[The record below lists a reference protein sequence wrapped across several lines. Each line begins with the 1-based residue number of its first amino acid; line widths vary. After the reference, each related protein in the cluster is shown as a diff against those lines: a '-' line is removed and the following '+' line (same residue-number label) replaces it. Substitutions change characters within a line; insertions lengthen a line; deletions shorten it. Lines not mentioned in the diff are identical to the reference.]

1 MNRGAEATAT
11 PRPSLSVAD
20 GCAMIVG
27 IVVGVGIFRLPPL
40 VAGNV
45 DSGTLF
51 LLLWMAGGVI
61 SLIGALVYSELASSF
76 PSAGG
81 EYHFLSRAYGDSIG
95 FLFAWARM
103 TVMQT
108 GSIALVGFVF
118 GDYASELLSLG
129 PYSASIYA
137 AAAILV
143 FTTLNVFGSSQGK
156 WTQNL
161 LASLIIVSLLAA
173 VGASLSL
180 APPLATEP
188 MTDRPAT
195 IGLAMIFVLLTYG
208 GWNEAAYLSG
218 EIRDASR
225 NMVRVLLIG
234 ITIVTALY
242 LLVNYTYLRVLGLD
256 GMRASKAIGADLLR
270 ATVGEGGA
278 ALLSAVVV
286 IAALSTINAT
296 IFTGARTNYALG
308 RDFSLLGF
316 LGRWKVRGETPANAL
331 LVQAAIALVLVIL
344 GTALA
349 RSGVETMV
357 EYTAPVFWLFFLLSG
372 ISLFVLR
379 WRAPDAPRPF
389 RVPLYPFTPLL
400 FCAFCVFML
409 HSSLAYTGTGAL
421 VGVGVLLVGV
431 PVLLMAKRRRFMEA
445 RGQNSRL
452 DRTTEKNI

>member
-1 MNRGAEATAT
+1 MNRSAEVTAM
-11 PRPSLSVAD
+11 PRASLSVAD

-27 IVVGVGIFRLPPL
+27 IVVGIGIFRLPPL
-40 VAGNV
+40 VAANV

-51 LLLWMAGGVI
+51 LLLWLAGGLI
-61 SLIGALVYSELASSF
+61 SLVGALVYSELASSF

-118 GDYASELLSLG
+118 GDYASQLLPLG

-137 AAAILV
+137 AAAIVV
-143 FTTLNVFGSSQGK
+143 FTTLNVFGSYQGK

-161 LASLIIVSLLAA
+161 LASLIVVSLLAA

-180 APPLATEP
+180 APTLPPAP
-188 MTDRPAT
+188 VADKPAT

-218 EIRDASR
+218 ELRDGSR

-234 ITIVTALY
+234 LTIVTALY
-242 LLVNYTYLRVLGLD
+242 LLVNYAYLHVLGLD
-256 GMRASKAIGADLLR
+256 GMRASQAVGADLLR
-270 ATVGEGGA
+270 TTVGDAGA

-308 RDFSLLGF
+308 RDFSLFGF
-316 LGRWKVRGETPANAL
+316 LGRWKVQGDTPANAL
-331 LVQAAIALVLVIL
+331 LVQAAIALLLVLL
-344 GTALA
+344 GTLVA

-357 EYTAPVFWLFFLLSG
+357 EYTAPVFWFFFLLSG

-409 HSSLAYTGTGAL
+409 HASLAYTGTGAL
-421 VGVGVLLVGV
+421 VGVGVLVVGV
-431 PVLLMAKRRRFMEA
+431 PLLVVARRHRFMEA
-445 RGQNSRL
+445 RR
-452 DRTTEKNI
+452 TEKNI